1 MSEDSACSFWVERS
15 GVGNVRTDRLGPLA
29 EGSVRIATEFSGI
42 SRGTEGLVFRGEV
55 PCSLHHLM
63 RCPFQ
68 DGAFPGPVKYGYAN
82 VGKVVAGPQSWLGAR
97 VFSLFPHQ
105 SLFDLPVESVHP
117 IPDSVPGKRAV
128 LAANLETGINAL
140 WDAPPLVGHRV
151 TLVGLGIVGGLIASL
166 LRAIPGV
173 DLEVIDPN
181 PLRADLSEALSI
193 SLVSADDARGSR
205 DLVYH
210 ASATA
215 DGLRTALSLAG
226 TEARVVELS
235 WYGTK
240 SVEVPL
246 GEAFHARRLQLVSS
260 QVGQIAPANR
270 ARWSYADRLRL
281 SLSLLSDPVYDHF
294 LTEEVSLEELPDQM
308 ERITGP
314 DFQGLMP
321 IVSYR

>member
-1 MSEDSACSFWVERS
+1 M
-15 GVGNVRTDRLGPLA
+15 GNVRTDRLGPLA

-55 PCSLHHLM
+55 PGSLHHLM

-68 DGAFPGPVKYGYAN
+68 EGALPGPVKYGYAN

-105 SLFDLPVESVHP
+105 SLFDLPGESVHLV
-117 IPDSVPGKRAV
+117 PDSVPAKRAV
-128 LAANLETGINAL
+128 LAANLETAINAL

-181 PLRADLSEALSI
+181 PLRADLSEALGI

>member
-1 MSEDSACSFWVERS
+1 
-15 GVGNVRTDRLGPLA
+15 VGNVRTDRLGPLA

>member
-1 MSEDSACSFWVERS
+1 MSEDPAHSFWVERA
-15 GVGNVRTDRLGPLA
+15 GVGSIRTHRLGPLA

-55 PCSLHHLM
+55 PGSLHHLM

-68 DGAFPGPVKYGYAN
+68 EGEFPGPVKYGYAT
-82 VGKVVAGPQSWLGAR
+82 VGKVVDGPQSWLGAR
-97 VFSLFPHQ
+97 VFSLFSHQ
-105 SLFDLPVESVHP
+105 SLFDVPVESVHLV
-117 IPDSVPGKRAV
+117 PDSVPAKRAV
-128 LAANLETGINAL
+128 LAANLETAINAL

-181 PLRADLSEALSI
+181 PMRADLSAALGI
-193 SLVSADDARGSR
+193 SLVSVDSARERR

-226 TEARVVELS
+226 PEARVVELS

-281 SLSLLSDPVYDHF
+281 SLSLLFDPVYDHF
-294 LTEEVSLEELPDQM
+294 LTEEVRLDDLPDQM
-308 ERITGP
+308 KRITGP

-321 IVSYR
+321 IVTYR